1 MIKIATLDRTGMEL
15 WECLYVVFQFKSPAR
30 CTKQFANKAMLY

>member
-15 WECLYVVFQFKSPAR
+15 WECLYVVFQFKSAR